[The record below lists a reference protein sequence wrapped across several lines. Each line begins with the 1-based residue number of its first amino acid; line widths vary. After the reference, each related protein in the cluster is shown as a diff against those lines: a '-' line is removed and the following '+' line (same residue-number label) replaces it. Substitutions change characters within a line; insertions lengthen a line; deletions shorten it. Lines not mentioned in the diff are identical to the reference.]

1 MNFRILNGDIDFS
14 SKFVKL
20 NEIRERFLQEAFKS
34 VDTFKNECINRFN
47 DLDQLKKDGE
57 TFGYNYLNNYI
68 KIAVN
73 IIKEFE
79 ISDIDNDTF
88 FKEYYFN
95 KYCTWGK
102 TLDEIKNKH
111 DEDSNENLILSK
123 LNINSD
129 LIKTPFEI
137 KEKDIETDNENNR
150 CTIPKKILDKLI
162 NSMIE
167 SIFNINFA
175 IIDFLNDN
183 NVDSVDKYS
192 ETEDIKKSN
201 ELIKALLKDEI
212 PNDEETNTIEE
223 IIKLNPYNENI
234 YKALLYKYGDEENQ
248 IEHLGEFLGY
258 NNIHEYKHKLLDE
271 YYATLSID
279 TNEDI
284 IKAKESIKNFANKM
298 NINDYE
304 KYINEID
311 KILEDNNTFNKD
323 IESKEIENNPKMA
336 TVELDKEIKT
346 PKSKVKKNS
355 DKGLIIAAS
364 ILACI
369 LGVYLLMALYFNS
382 HFFFRTSINS
392 VSISGKSNKSAQE
405 LMANKANEYVLTLEE
420 RNDKTET
427 ISGEAI
433 NLKYDFTEAI
443 NNILD
448 EQNPFLWI
456 ASIFQHKNYDV
467 SEGVSYD
474 ESLLNQAIGNLE
486 ALNESNVTNPVNA
499 SLNYANGEYE
509 IVKEDIGNKVKIDK
523 LNSKIFNNIQNVNS
537 ILNLD
542 DEGCYENPTYTS
554 KSKAVTKAKKTA
566 DKYVNAKVTLNI
578 NESSE
583 VIDGSMINQWITID
597 DDFNVSL
604 NEDSIREYVNQLGDK
619 YDNIGSTR
627 TFTRWSGET
636 IKISTT
642 PGIYYLD
649 RDTAIADITSAIE
662 GGGTDTK
669 ELTFKTPK
677 ATDEYVLNTFV
688 EVDLTNQTVIYYKN
702 GEVITQGDVVTGNVS
717 QGHSTPAGVYKLD
730 WKAKDYV
737 LRGDGYASPVSF
749 WMPFNGGIG
758 LHDASWRSSFGGSIY
773 KTNGSHGCVNMPY
786 SVAKAIYENI
796 EDYTTII
803 CRY

>member
-137 KEKDIETDNENNR
+137 KEKDIETDNKNDR

-212 PNDEETNTIEE
+212 PKDEETNTIEE

-279 TNEDI
+279 TN
-284 IKAKESIKNFANKM
+284 
-298 NINDYE
+298 
-304 KYINEID
+304 
-311 KILEDNNTFNKD
+311 
-323 IESKEIENNPKMA
+323 
-336 TVELDKEIKT
+336 
-346 PKSKVKKNS
+346 
-355 DKGLIIAAS
+355 
-364 ILACI
+364 
-369 LGVYLLMALYFNS
+369 
-382 HFFFRTSINS
+382 
-392 VSISGKSNKSAQE
+392 
-405 LMANKANEYVLTLEE
+405 
-420 RNDKTET
+420 
-427 ISGEAI
+427 
-433 NLKYDFTEAI
+433 
-443 NNILD
+443 
-448 EQNPFLWI
+448 
-456 ASIFQHKNYDV
+456 
-467 SEGVSYD
+467 
-474 ESLLNQAIGNLE
+474 
-486 ALNESNVTNPVNA
+486 
-499 SLNYANGEYE
+499 
-509 IVKEDIGNKVKIDK
+509 
-523 LNSKIFNNIQNVNS
+523 
-537 ILNLD
+537 
-542 DEGCYENPTYTS
+542 
-554 KSKAVTKAKKTA
+554 
-566 DKYVNAKVTLNI
+566 
-578 NESSE
+578 
-583 VIDGSMINQWITID
+583 
-597 DDFNVSL
+597 
-604 NEDSIREYVNQLGDK
+604 
-619 YDNIGSTR
+619 
-627 TFTRWSGET
+627 
-636 IKISTT
+636 
-642 PGIYYLD
+642 
-649 RDTAIADITSAIE
+649 
-662 GGGTDTK
+662 
-669 ELTFKTPK
+669 
-677 ATDEYVLNTFV
+677 
-688 EVDLTNQTVIYYKN
+688 
-702 GEVITQGDVVTGNVS
+702 
-717 QGHSTPAGVYKLD
+717 
-730 WKAKDYV
+730 
-737 LRGDGYASPVSF
+737 
-749 WMPFNGGIG
+749 
-758 LHDASWRSSFGGSIY
+758 
-773 KTNGSHGCVNMPY
+773 
-786 SVAKAIYENI
+786 
-796 EDYTTII
+796 
-803 CRY
+803 